1 MFPPAVE
8 LKAYVFSS
16 PAVAGDVVYLGVLNG
31 TLEARD
37 LATGELL
44 WEYQTEASLQNRS
57 WILTAGCHDWV
68 ALHRGT
74 E

>member
-1 MFPPAVE
+1 MFQGSYDRYFS
-8 LKAYVFSS
+8 AYD
-16 PAVAGDVVYLGVLNG
+16 A
-31 TLEARD
+31 
-37 LATGELL
+37 ATGELL